1 MTDTKSDWGFSVR
14 NFDDHETQQFLR
26 GILIQDSCVPFLGA
40 GFTRGEKARHKA
52 VPGGGEWMEIM
63 RQQIKKSPVTE
74 KPSDEELKNFNFQE
88 LSDIYFRDKIVSLET
103 IKSDVNNCFTH

>member
-52 VPGGGEWMEIM
+52 VPGGGRMDGDNATTN
-63 RQQIKKSPVTE
+63 KKVPCHR
-74 KPSDEELKNFNFQE
+74 KA
-88 LSDIYFRDKIVSLET
+88 IR
-103 IKSDVNNCFTH
+103 